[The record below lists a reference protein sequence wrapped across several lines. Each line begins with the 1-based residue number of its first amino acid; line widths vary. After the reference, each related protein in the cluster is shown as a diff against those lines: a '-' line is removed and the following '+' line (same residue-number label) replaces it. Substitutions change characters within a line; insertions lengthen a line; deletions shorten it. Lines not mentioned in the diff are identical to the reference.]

1 MISRWGGEEAVLAYS
16 YDSLGEQWSRQ
27 TRLSELLKDAVKVI
41 SGICGS
47 PCVAI
52 VFREPTGKT
61 IFQFE
66 GPLSE
71 PTVSD
76 LRCWL
81 ERGSWE
87 YAEYGAEEVT
97 REFASG
103 FQLGIRACVTI
114 PVNRHG
120 DLSGMIGLFYDAKP
134 PLQRKMLEDVSAQ
147 LYLAANR
154 CWLYQRERQM
164 VNLLQETRNEAAEL
178 KRKYD
183 RLFTLQKQFADLNA
197 VVDGFDPIVGKLG
210 ELLKEPILLLDK
222 DLRLLASYTPPVP
235 LETAWIR
242 SLEERRLDPAFADR
256 PSFQHAIRRV
266 QSGDMI
272 PVTLESS
279 SNGARELYWLAALQ
293 SGSSVWCYLLWR
305 GVLPPLPKETAH
317 TIQMAGVAL
326 TLSYFYQFEQTLQ
339 QRPSF
344 LEAFLAGQY
353 SSTESALEQARL
365 QGCDIQKMNKIIIIE
380 PEKTDRSMSE
390 LRSLIESAV
399 GGMNCAFYSG
409 VYAETIVILLDF
421 DADEKAVSK
430 AIYDRLRANDIPI
443 LLGVS
448 RSFRDMEDLRSA
460 FDEVRRSLALSRKWG
475 KHNTVVYYES
485 LGVYRLLLNTDRA
498 ALEDTIHKAM
508 GPLLR
513 VEKKQSDELL
523 STLMH
528 YLRTG
533 GSIQQAAELCFVHI
547 NTVKY
552 RLKRISQ
559 MLDADLSHPDERFK
573 LDFALRAMEIL
584 EL

>member
-1 MISRWGGEEAVLAYS
+1 
-16 YDSLGEQWSRQ
+16 
-27 TRLSELLKDAVKVI
+27 
-41 SGICGS
+41 
-47 PCVAI
+47 
-52 VFREPTGKT
+52 
-61 IFQFE
+61 
-66 GPLSE
+66 
-71 PTVSD
+71 
-76 LRCWL
+76 
-81 ERGSWE
+81 
-87 YAEYGAEEVT
+87 
-97 REFASG
+97 
-103 FQLGIRACVTI
+103 
-114 PVNRHG
+114 
-120 DLSGMIGLFYDAKP
+120 MIGLFYDAKP

-498 ALEDTIHKAM
+498 SLEDTIHKAM